1 MVDHPWH
8 HGSVALFLFGA
19 LLQADMKERQG
30 KEEGGGISGK
40 LPGLVVLD
48 LDFTLWD
55 CGGRWVDCVSPP
67 FFSDAEGSVRDQTG
81 AEMRLYDEVTEILDF
96 FQQLEIPLA
105 VASRTTDPPLA
116 RQLMGLLG
124 IAGRFE
130 YEEIYP
136 GSKVQH
142 FRAIRGRF
150 SGSSYREML
159 FFDDEDRNIK
169 EVSGLGVESHLV
181 AAGLGWPVVRR
192 ALKKFEVRVE

>member
-130 YEEIYP
+130 
-136 GSKVQH
+136 
-142 FRAIRGRF
+142 
-150 SGSSYREML
+150 
-159 FFDDEDRNIK
+159 
-169 EVSGLGVESHLV
+169 
-181 AAGLGWPVVRR
+181 
-192 ALKKFEVRVE
+192 